1 MVYYFSHN
9 QLELENM
16 FFSDFARRPIDESN
30 PSGLN
35 PNGLDDFDE
44 IKRQINNL
52 NKVTGRVSWKT
63 VQTLSKKI
71 LSTRGKDFRCSCYF
85 TVAATHNEGLKGLV
99 EGLNS
104 LLDLCVV
111 YWYTAY
117 PEHTKANAR
126 ISAIEWMIEYTEK
139 RINKHRA
146 LPEELP
152 LIEAAHQLC
161 LRIEEELRLH
171 YAIKAP
177 SFGRIRRILN
187 QWIEEIKET
196 KAKEA
201 RALEN
206 KKVKSETPPDQVGI
220 KVNIAPPPKKE
231 TQKSRQIQEAEV
243 VTKSSR
249 AVIYSVVGLLV
260 AAFASHFIYKQ
271 HNYQNLKSDIEQSS
285 FTQLSTIVDS
295 LNFENKEYRLSL
307 RSVTVERL
315 DELMTDWTTDPV
327 KVSQVNTIDK
337 LTAELTDL
345 YPDSSS
351 AKQLR
356 ENFLDKR
363 SRFENEFDAIY
374 KRFAYARTVFANVAK
389 QNTDKE
395 SKKAYEYSNSL
406 FPLLGR
412 IEYAEKNAQQKEI
425 ERSLLLLNTYLY
437 KINQLQAETSD
448 NK

>member
-1 MVYYFSHN
+1 
-9 QLELENM
+9 M
-16 FFSDFARRPIDESN
+16 FFSDFTRRPIDESN
-30 PSGLN
+30 PSGSN

-71 LSTRGKDFRCSCYF
+71 LSTQGKDFRCSCYF
-85 TVAATHNEGLKGLV
+85 TVAATYNDGLKGLV

-117 PEHTKANAR
+117 PEHAKANAR
-126 ISAIEWMIEYTEK
+126 ISAIEWMVEYTEK
-139 RINKHRA
+139 RIKKQRA

-171 YAIKAP
+171 YGIKAP

-187 QWIEEIKET
+187 QWIEEIKEA
-196 KAKEA
+196 KAKEVM
-201 RALEN
+201 ALEA
-206 KKVKSETPPDQVGI
+206 KQPKPEVQAPSTGI
-220 KVNIAPPPKKE
+220 KVEIAPPPKVDAKQPPA
-231 TQKSRQIQEAEV
+231 TQQPESQ
-243 VTKSSR
+243 KSSR
-249 AVIYSVVGLLV
+249 WVLFSVVGLLT
-260 AAFASHFIYKQ
+260 AALASHFIYKQ
-271 HNYQNLKSDIEQSS
+271 HQYETLKDDIEHASLTELTDIVRS
-285 FTQLSTIVDS
+285 FNV
-295 LNFENKEYRLSL
+295 ENKDHRLSL
-307 RSVTVERL
+307 RSATVERL
-315 DELMTDWTTDPV
+315 DTLMTDWTLDPV
-327 KVSQVNTIDK
+327 KVSKVNTID
-337 LTAELTDL
+337 ELTNEL
-345 YPDSSS
+345 TEIYPDSSS
-351 AKQLR
+351 AQQLR
-356 ENFLDKR
+356 ENFLDQR
-363 SRFENEFDAIY
+363 SRFENEFDVIY

-389 QNTDKE
+389 QNSDKD

-412 IEYAEKNAQQKEI
+412 IEYAEKNTQQKEI

-437 KINQLQAETSD
+437 KINQLKTASND

>member
-1 MVYYFSHN
+1 
-9 QLELENM
+9 M
-16 FFSDFARRPIDESN
+16 FFSDFTRRPIDESN

-71 LSTRGKDFRCSCYF
+71 LSTQGKDFRCSCYF
-85 TVAATHNEGLKGLV
+85 TVAATYNDGLKGLV

-117 PEHTKANAR
+117 PEHAKANAR
-126 ISAIEWMIEYTEK
+126 ISAIEWMVEYTEK
-139 RINKHRA
+139 RIKKQRA

-171 YAIKAP
+171 YGIKAP

-187 QWIEEIKET
+187 QWIEEIKEA
-196 KAKEA
+196 KAKEVM
-201 RALEN
+201 ALEA
-206 KKVKSETPPDQVGI
+206 KQPKPEVQAPSTGI
-220 KVNIAPPPKKE
+220 KVEIAPPPKVDAKQPPATPQPE
-231 TQKSRQIQEAEV
+231 SQ
-243 VTKSSR
+243 KSSR
-249 AVIYSVVGLLV
+249 WVLFSVVGLLT
-260 AAFASHFIYKQ
+260 AALASHFIYKQ
-271 HNYQNLKSDIEQSS
+271 HQYETLKDDIEHASLTELTNIVGS
-285 FTQLSTIVDS
+285 FSV
-295 LNFENKEYRLSL
+295 ENKDHRLAL
-307 RSVTVERL
+307 RSATVERL
-315 DELMTDWTTDPV
+315 DTLMTDWTLDPV
-327 KVSQVNTIDK
+327 KVSKVNTID
-337 LTAELTDL
+337 ELTYEL
-345 YPDSSS
+345 TEIYPDSSS

-356 ENFLDKR
+356 ENFLDQR
-363 SRFENEFDAIY
+363 SRFENEFDVIY

-389 QNTDKE
+389 QNSDKD

-412 IEYAEKNAQQKEI
+412 IEYAEKNTQQKEI

-437 KINQLQAETSD
+437 KINQLKTASND

>member
-1 MVYYFSHN
+1 
-9 QLELENM
+9 M
-16 FFSDFARRPIDESN
+16 FFSDFTRRPIDESN
-30 PSGLN
+30 PSGAN

-71 LSTRGKDFRCSCYF
+71 LSTQGKDFRCSCYF
-85 TVAATHNEGLKGLV
+85 TVAATYNDGLKGLV

-117 PEHTKANAR
+117 PEHAKANAR
-126 ISAIEWMIEYTEK
+126 ISAIEWMVEYTEK
-139 RINKHRA
+139 RIKKQRA

-171 YAIKAP
+171 YGIKAP

-187 QWIEEIKET
+187 QWIEEIKEA
-196 KAKEA
+196 KAKEVM
-201 RALEN
+201 ALEA
-206 KKVKSETPPDQVGI
+206 KQPKPEVQAPSTGI
-220 KVNIAPPPKKE
+220 KVEIAPPPKVDAK
-231 TQKSRQIQEAEV
+231 QPP
-243 VTKSSR
+243 VTPQPELQKSSR
-249 AVIYSVVGLLV
+249 LVLFSVVGLLT
-260 AAFASHFIYKQ
+260 AALASHFIYKQ
-271 HNYQNLKSDIEQSS
+271 HQYETLKDDIEHASLTELTDIVRS
-285 FTQLSTIVDS
+285 FNV
-295 LNFENKEYRLSL
+295 ENKDHRLSL
-307 RSVTVERL
+307 RSATVERL
-315 DELMTDWTTDPV
+315 DTLMTDWTLDPV
-327 KVSQVNTIDK
+327 KVSKVNTID
-337 LTAELTDL
+337 ELTYEL
-345 YPDSSS
+345 TEIYPDSSS

-356 ENFLDKR
+356 ENFLDQR
-363 SRFENEFDAIY
+363 SRFENEFDVIY

-389 QNTDKE
+389 QNSDKD

-412 IEYAEKNAQQKEI
+412 IEYAEKNTQQKEI

-437 KINQLQAETSD
+437 KINQLKTASND

>member
-1 MVYYFSHN
+1 
-9 QLELENM
+9 M
-16 FFSDFARRPIDESN
+16 FFSDFTRRPIDESN

-71 LSTRGKDFRCSCYF
+71 LSTQGKDFRCSCYF
-85 TVAATHNEGLKGLV
+85 TVAATYNDGLKGLV

-117 PEHTKANAR
+117 PEHAKANAR
-126 ISAIEWMIEYTEK
+126 ISAIEWMVEYTEK
-139 RINKHRA
+139 RIKKQRA

-171 YAIKAP
+171 YGIKAP

-187 QWIEEIKET
+187 QWIEEIKEA
-196 KAKEA
+196 KAKEVM
-201 RALEN
+201 ALEA
-206 KKVKSETPPDQVGI
+206 KQPKPEVQAPSTGI
-220 KVNIAPPPKKE
+220 KVEIAPPPKVDAKQPPATPQPE
-231 TQKSRQIQEAEV
+231 SQ
-243 VTKSSR
+243 KSSR
-249 AVIYSVVGLLV
+249 WVLFSVVGLLT
-260 AAFASHFIYKQ
+260 AALASHFIYKQ
-271 HNYQNLKSDIEQSS
+271 HQYETLKDDIEHASLTELTDIVSS
-285 FTQLSTIVDS
+285 FSV
-295 LNFENKEYRLSL
+295 ENKEHRLSL

-315 DELMTDWTTDPV
+315 DTLMTDWTLDPV
-327 KVSQVNTIDK
+327 KVSKVNTID
-337 LTAELTDL
+337 ELTYEL
-345 YPDSSS
+345 TEIYPDSSS
-351 AKQLR
+351 AQQLR
-356 ENFLDKR
+356 ENFLDQR
-363 SRFENEFDAIY
+363 SRFENEFDVIY

-389 QNTDKE
+389 QNSDKD

-412 IEYAEKNAQQKEI
+412 IEYAEKNTQQKEI

-437 KINQLQAETSD
+437 KINQLKTASND

>member
-1 MVYYFSHN
+1 
-9 QLELENM
+9 M
-16 FFSDFARRPIDESN
+16 FFSDFTRRPIDESN

-71 LSTRGKDFRCSCYF
+71 LSTQGKDFRCSCYF
-85 TVAATHNEGLKGLV
+85 TVAATYNDGLKGLV

-117 PEHTKANAR
+117 PEHAKANAR
-126 ISAIEWMIEYTEK
+126 ISAIEWMVEYTEK
-139 RINKHRA
+139 RIKKQRA

-171 YAIKAP
+171 YGIKAP

-187 QWIEEIKET
+187 QWIEEIKEA
-196 KAKEA
+196 KAKEVM
-201 RALEN
+201 ALEA
-206 KKVKSETPPDQVGI
+206 KQPKPEVQAPSTGI
-220 KVNIAPPPKKE
+220 KVEIAPPPKVDAKQPPATPQPE
-231 TQKSRQIQEAEV
+231 SQ
-243 VTKSSR
+243 KSSR
-249 AVIYSVVGLLV
+249 WVLFSVVGLLT
-260 AAFASHFIYKQ
+260 AALASHFIYKQ
-271 HNYQNLKSDIEQSS
+271 HQYETLKDDIEHASLTELTDIVSS
-285 FTQLSTIVDS
+285 FSV
-295 LNFENKEYRLSL
+295 ENKDHRLSL
-307 RSVTVERL
+307 RSATVERL
-315 DELMTDWTTDPV
+315 DTLMTDWTLDPV
-327 KVSQVNTIDK
+327 KVSKVNTID
-337 LTAELTDL
+337 ELTNEL
-345 YPDSSS
+345 TEIYPDSSS
-351 AKQLR
+351 AQQLR
-356 ENFLDKR
+356 ENFLDQR
-363 SRFENEFDAIY
+363 SRFENEFDVIY

-389 QNTDKE
+389 QNSDKD

-412 IEYAEKNAQQKEI
+412 IEYAEKNTQQKEI

-437 KINQLQAETSD
+437 KINRLKTASND

>member
-1 MVYYFSHN
+1 
-9 QLELENM
+9 M
-16 FFSDFARRPIDESN
+16 FFSDFTRRPIDESN

-71 LSTRGKDFRCSCYF
+71 LSTQGKDFRCSCYF
-85 TVAATHNEGLKGLV
+85 TVAATYNDGLKGLV

-117 PEHTKANAR
+117 PEHAKANAR
-126 ISAIEWMIEYTEK
+126 ISAIEWMVEYTEK
-139 RINKHRA
+139 RIKKQRA

-171 YAIKAP
+171 YGIKAP

-187 QWIEEIKET
+187 QWIEEIKEA
-196 KAKEA
+196 KAKEVM
-201 RALEN
+201 ALEA
-206 KKVKSETPPDQVGI
+206 KQPKPEVQAPSTGI
-220 KVNIAPPPKKE
+220 KVEIAPPPKVDAKQPPATPRPE
-231 TQKSRQIQEAEV
+231 SQKS
-243 VTKSSR
+243 SSW
-249 AVIYSVVGLLV
+249 VLLSVVGLLTS
-260 AAFASHFIYKQ
+260 ALASHFIYKQ
-271 HNYQNLKSDIEQSS
+271 HQYETLKDDIEHASLTELTDIVSS
-285 FTQLSTIVDS
+285 FSV
-295 LNFENKEYRLSL
+295 ENKDHRLSL
-307 RSVTVERL
+307 RSATVERL
-315 DELMTDWTTDPV
+315 DTLMTDWTLDPV
-327 KVSQVNTIDK
+327 KVSKVNTID
-337 LTAELTDL
+337 ELTNEL
-345 YPDSSS
+345 TEIYPDSSS
-351 AKQLR
+351 AQQLR
-356 ENFLDKR
+356 ENFLDQR
-363 SRFENEFDAIY
+363 SRFENEFDVIY

-389 QNTDKE
+389 QNSDKD

-412 IEYAEKNAQQKEI
+412 IEYAEKNTQQKEI

-437 KINQLQAETSD
+437 KINQLKTASND

>member
-1 MVYYFSHN
+1 
-9 QLELENM
+9 M
-16 FFSDFARRPIDESN
+16 FFSDFTRRPIDESN
-30 PSGLN
+30 PSGSN

-71 LSTRGKDFRCSCYF
+71 LSTQGKDFRCSCYF
-85 TVAATHNEGLKGLV
+85 TVAATYNDGLKGLV

-117 PEHTKANAR
+117 PEHAKANAR
-126 ISAIEWMIEYTEK
+126 ISAIEWMVEYTEK
-139 RINKHRA
+139 RIKKQRA

-171 YAIKAP
+171 YGIKAP

-187 QWIEEIKET
+187 QWIEEIKEA
-196 KAKEA
+196 KAKEVM
-201 RALEN
+201 ALEA
-206 KKVKSETPPDQVGI
+206 KQPKPEVQAPSTGI
-220 KVNIAPPPKKE
+220 KVEIAPPPKVDAKQPPATPQPE
-231 TQKSRQIQEAEV
+231 SQ
-243 VTKSSR
+243 KSSR
-249 AVIYSVVGLLV
+249 WVLLSVVGLLT
-260 AAFASHFIYKQ
+260 AALASHFIYKQ
-271 HNYQNLKSDIEQSS
+271 HQYETLKDDIEHASLTELTNIVSS
-285 FTQLSTIVDS
+285 FSV
-295 LNFENKEYRLSL
+295 ENKDHRLAL
-307 RSVTVERL
+307 RSATVERL
-315 DELMTDWTTDPV
+315 DTLMTDWTLDPV
-327 KVSQVNTIDK
+327 KVSKVNTID
-337 LTAELTDL
+337 ELTYEL
-345 YPDSSS
+345 TEIYPDSSS
-351 AKQLR
+351 AQQLR
-356 ENFLDKR
+356 ENFLDQR
-363 SRFENEFDAIY
+363 SRFENEFDVIY

-389 QNTDKE
+389 QNSDKD

-412 IEYAEKNAQQKEI
+412 IEYAEKNTQQKEI

-437 KINQLQAETSD
+437 KINQLKTASND

>member
-1 MVYYFSHN
+1 
-9 QLELENM
+9 M
-16 FFSDFARRPIDESN
+16 FFSDFTRRPIDESN

-71 LSTRGKDFRCSCYF
+71 LSTQGKDFRCSCYF
-85 TVAATHNEGLKGLV
+85 TVAATYNDGLKGLV

-117 PEHTKANAR
+117 PEHAKANAR
-126 ISAIEWMIEYTEK
+126 ISAIEWMVEYTEK
-139 RINKHRA
+139 RIKKQRA

-171 YAIKAP
+171 YGIKAP

-187 QWIEEIKET
+187 QWIEEIKEA
-196 KAKEA
+196 KAKEVM
-201 RALEN
+201 ALEA
-206 KKVKSETPPDQVGI
+206 KQPKPEVQAPSTGI
-220 KVNIAPPPKKE
+220 KVEIAPPPKVDAKQPPATPQPE
-231 TQKSRQIQEAEV
+231 SQ
-243 VTKSSR
+243 KSSR
-249 AVIYSVVGLLV
+249 WVLFSVVGLLT
-260 AAFASHFIYKQ
+260 AALASHFIYKQ
-271 HNYQNLKSDIEQSS
+271 HQYETLKDDIEHASLTELTDIVSS
-285 FTQLSTIVDS
+285 FSV
-295 LNFENKEYRLSL
+295 ENKDHRLSL
-307 RSVTVERL
+307 RSATVERL
-315 DELMTDWTTDPV
+315 DTLMTDWTLDPV
-327 KVSQVNTIDK
+327 KVSKVNTID
-337 LTAELTDL
+337 ELTNEL
-345 YPDSSS
+345 TEIYPDSSS
-351 AKQLR
+351 AQQLR
-356 ENFLDKR
+356 ENFLDQR
-363 SRFENEFDAIY
+363 SRFENEFDVIY

-389 QNTDKE
+389 QNSDKD

-412 IEYAEKNAQQKEI
+412 IEYAEKNTQQKEI

-437 KINQLQAETSD
+437 KINQLKTASND

>member
-1 MVYYFSHN
+1 
-9 QLELENM
+9 M

>member
-1 MVYYFSHN
+1 
-9 QLELENM
+9 M
-16 FFSDFARRPIDESN
+16 FFSDFTRRPIDESN
-30 PSGLN
+30 PSGSN

-71 LSTRGKDFRCSCYF
+71 LSTQGKDFRCSCYF
-85 TVAATHNEGLKGLV
+85 TVAATSNDGLKGLV

-117 PEHTKANAR
+117 PEHAKANAR
-126 ISAIEWMIEYTEK
+126 ISAIEWMVEYTEK
-139 RINKHRA
+139 RIKKQRA

-171 YAIKAP
+171 YGIKAP

-187 QWIEEIKET
+187 QWIEEIKEA
-196 KAKEA
+196 KAKEVM
-201 RALEN
+201 ALEA
-206 KKVKSETPPDQVGI
+206 KQPKPEVQAPSKGI
-220 KVNIAPPPKKE
+220 KVEIAPPPKVDAKQPQATPQPE
-231 TQKSRQIQEAEV
+231 SQ
-243 VTKSSR
+243 KSSR
-249 AVIYSVVGLLV
+249 WVLFSVVGLLT
-260 AAFASHFIYKQ
+260 AALASHFIYKQ
-271 HNYQNLKSDIEQSS
+271 HQYETLKDDIEHASLTELTNIVGS
-285 FTQLSTIVDS
+285 FSV
-295 LNFENKEYRLSL
+295 ENKDHRLAL
-307 RSVTVERL
+307 RSATVDRL
-315 DELMTDWTTDPV
+315 DTLMTDWTLDPV
-327 KVSQVNTIDK
+327 KVSKVNTID
-337 LTAELTDL
+337 ELTNEL
-345 YPDSSS
+345 TEIYPDSSS
-351 AKQLR
+351 AQQLR
-356 ENFLDKR
+356 ENFLDQR
-363 SRFENEFDAIY
+363 SRFENEFDVIY

-389 QNTDKE
+389 QNSDKD

-412 IEYAEKNAQQKEI
+412 IEYAEKNTQQKEI

-437 KINQLQAETSD
+437 KINQLKTASND

>member
-1 MVYYFSHN
+1 
-9 QLELENM
+9 M
-16 FFSDFARRPIDESN
+16 FFSDFTRRPIDESN

-71 LSTRGKDFRCSCYF
+71 LSTQGKDFRCSCYF
-85 TVAATHNEGLKGLV
+85 TVAATYNDGLKGLV

-117 PEHTKANAR
+117 PEHAKANAR
-126 ISAIEWMIEYTEK
+126 ISAIEWMVEYTEK
-139 RINKHRA
+139 RIKKQRA

-171 YAIKAP
+171 YGIKAP

-187 QWIEEIKET
+187 QWIEEIKEA
-196 KAKEA
+196 KAKEVM
-201 RALEN
+201 ALEA
-206 KKVKSETPPDQVGI
+206 KQPKPEVQAPSTGI
-220 KVNIAPPPKKE
+220 KVEIAPPPKVDAKQPPATPQPE
-231 TQKSRQIQEAEV
+231 SQ
-243 VTKSSR
+243 KSSR
-249 AVIYSVVGLLV
+249 WVLLSVVGLLT
-260 AAFASHFIYKQ
+260 AALASHFIYKQ
-271 HNYQNLKSDIEQSS
+271 HQYETLKDDIEHASLTELTDIVSS
-285 FTQLSTIVDS
+285 FSV
-295 LNFENKEYRLSL
+295 ENKDHRLSL
-307 RSVTVERL
+307 RSATVERL
-315 DELMTDWTTDPV
+315 DTLMTDWTLDPV
-327 KVSQVNTIDK
+327 KVSKVNTID
-337 LTAELTDL
+337 ELTYEL
-345 YPDSSS
+345 TEIYPDSSS
-351 AKQLR
+351 AQQLR
-356 ENFLDKR
+356 ENFLDQR
-363 SRFENEFDAIY
+363 SRFENEFDVIY

-389 QNTDKE
+389 QNSDKD

-412 IEYAEKNAQQKEI
+412 IEYAEKNTQQKEI

-437 KINQLQAETSD
+437 KINQLKTASND

>member
-1 MVYYFSHN
+1 
-9 QLELENM
+9 M
-16 FFSDFARRPIDESN
+16 FFSDFTRRPIDESN
-30 PSGLN
+30 PSGSN

-71 LSTRGKDFRCSCYF
+71 LSTQGKDFRCSCYF
-85 TVAATHNEGLKGLV
+85 TVAATYNDGLKGLV

-117 PEHTKANAR
+117 PEHAKANAR
-126 ISAIEWMIEYTEK
+126 ISAIEWMVEYTEK
-139 RINKHRA
+139 RIKKQRA

-171 YAIKAP
+171 YGIKAP

-187 QWIEEIKET
+187 QWIEEIKEV
-196 KAKEA
+196 KAKEVM
-201 RALEN
+201 ALEA
-206 KKVKSETPPDQVGI
+206 KQPKPEVQAPSTGI
-220 KVNIAPPPKKE
+220 KVEIAPPPKVDAKQPPATPQPE
-231 TQKSRQIQEAEV
+231 SQ
-243 VTKSSR
+243 KSSR
-249 AVIYSVVGLLV
+249 WVLLSVVGLLTS
-260 AAFASHFIYKQ
+260 ALASHFIYKQ
-271 HNYQNLKSDIEQSS
+271 HQYETLKDDIEHASLTELTDIVGS
-285 FTQLSTIVDS
+285 FSV
-295 LNFENKEYRLSL
+295 ENKDHRLSL
-307 RSVTVERL
+307 RSATVERL
-315 DELMTDWTTDPV
+315 DTLMTDWTLDPV
-327 KVSQVNTIDK
+327 KVSKVNTID
-337 LTAELTDL
+337 ELTYEL
-345 YPDSSS
+345 TEIYPDSSS
-351 AKQLR
+351 AQQLR
-356 ENFLDKR
+356 ENFLDQR
-363 SRFENEFDAIY
+363 SRFENEFDVIY

-389 QNTDKE
+389 QNSDKD

-412 IEYAEKNAQQKEI
+412 IEYAEKNTQQKEI
-425 ERSLLLLNTYLY
+425 ERSILLLNTYLY
-437 KINQLQAETSD
+437 KINQLKTASND

>member
-1 MVYYFSHN
+1 
-9 QLELENM
+9 M
-16 FFSDFARRPIDESN
+16 FFSDFTRRPIDESN
-30 PSGLN
+30 PSGSN

-71 LSTRGKDFRCSCYF
+71 LSTQGKDFRCSCYF
-85 TVAATHNEGLKGLV
+85 TVAATYNDGLKGLV

-117 PEHTKANAR
+117 PEHAKANAR
-126 ISAIEWMIEYTEK
+126 ISAIEWMVEYTEK
-139 RINKHRA
+139 RIKKQRA

-171 YAIKAP
+171 YGIKAP

-187 QWIEEIKET
+187 QWIEEIKEA
-196 KAKEA
+196 KAKEVM
-201 RALEN
+201 ALEA
-206 KKVKSETPPDQVGI
+206 KQPKPEVQAPSTGI
-220 KVNIAPPPKKE
+220 KVEIAPPPKVDAKQPPATPQPE
-231 TQKSRQIQEAEV
+231 PQ
-243 VTKSSR
+243 KSSR
-249 AVIYSVVGLLV
+249 WVLLSVVGLLT
-260 AAFASHFIYKQ
+260 AALASHFIYKQ
-271 HNYQNLKSDIEQSS
+271 HQYETLKDDIEHASLTELTDIVGS
-285 FTQLSTIVDS
+285 FSV
-295 LNFENKEYRLSL
+295 ENKDHRLSL
-307 RSVTVERL
+307 RSATVERL
-315 DELMTDWTTDPV
+315 DTLMTDWTLDPV
-327 KVSQVNTIDK
+327 KVSKVNTID
-337 LTAELTDL
+337 ELTYEL
-345 YPDSSS
+345 TEIYPDSSS
-351 AKQLR
+351 AQQLR
-356 ENFLDKR
+356 ENFLDQR
-363 SRFENEFDAIY
+363 SRFENEFDVIY

-389 QNTDKE
+389 HNSDKD

-412 IEYAEKNAQQKEI
+412 IEYAEKNTQQKEI

-437 KINQLQAETSD
+437 KINQLKTASND

>member
-1 MVYYFSHN
+1 
-9 QLELENM
+9 M
-16 FFSDFARRPIDESN
+16 FFSDFTRRPIDESN
-30 PSGLN
+30 PSGSN

-71 LSTRGKDFRCSCYF
+71 LSTQGKDFRCSCYF

-117 PEHTKANAR
+117 PEHSKANAR
-126 ISAIEWMIEYTEK
+126 MGAIEWMVENTER
-139 RINKHRA
+139 RINKHKVRQ
-146 LPEELP
+146 EELP

-171 YAIKAP
+171 YGIKAP

-187 QWIEEIKET
+187 QWIEELKEQKAKET
-196 KAKEA
+196 KTIEAKQA
-201 RALEN
+201 
-206 KKVKSETPPDQVGI
+206 KPDSTGI
-220 KVNIAPPPKKE
+220 KVEIAPPAKP
-231 TQKSRQIQEAEV
+231 S
-243 VTKSSR
+243 VTKTQSQKGEEKDVESSKSSK
-249 AVIYSVVGLLV
+249 VMVYSIIGLMV
-260 AAFASHFIYKQ
+260 TAFASHFIYKQ
-271 HNYQNLKSDIEQSS
+271 HQYQTLKGQIEHAS
-285 FTQLSTIVDS
+285 LSELTTLVDS
-295 LNFENKEYRLSL
+295 LSVKNKEYLTSL
-307 RSVTVERL
+307 RSPTVDRL
-315 DELMTDWTTDPV
+315 DVLMTDWTIDPV
-327 KVSQVNTIDK
+327 KVSKVNTIDK
-337 LTAELTDL
+337 LTSELTIL

-351 AKQLR
+351 AQQLR
-356 ENFLDKR
+356 ENFLEQR
-363 SRFENEFDAIY
+363 SRFEAEFDVIY

-389 QNTDKE
+389 QNSDKD

-412 IEYAEKNAQQKEI
+412 IEYAEKNTQQKEI
-425 ERSLLLLNTYLY
+425 DRSLLLLNTYLY
-437 KINQLQAETSD
+437 KINQLQTAETD

>member
-1 MVYYFSHN
+1 
-9 QLELENM
+9 M
-16 FFSDFARRPIDESN
+16 FFSDFTRRPIDESN

-71 LSTRGKDFRCSCYF
+71 LSTQGKDFRCSCYF
-85 TVAATHNEGLKGLV
+85 TVAATYNDGLKGLV

-117 PEHTKANAR
+117 PEHAKANAR
-126 ISAIEWMIEYTEK
+126 ISAIEWMVEYTEK
-139 RINKHRA
+139 RIKKQRA

-171 YAIKAP
+171 YGIKAP

-187 QWIEEIKET
+187 QWIEEIKEA
-196 KAKEA
+196 KAKEVM
-201 RALEN
+201 ALEA
-206 KKVKSETPPDQVGI
+206 KQPKPEVQAPSTGI
-220 KVNIAPPPKKE
+220 KVEIAPPPKVDAKQPPATPQPE
-231 TQKSRQIQEAEV
+231 SQ
-243 VTKSSR
+243 KSSR
-249 AVIYSVVGLLV
+249 WVLFSVVGLLT
-260 AAFASHFIYKQ
+260 AALASHFIYKQ
-271 HNYQNLKSDIEQSS
+271 HQYETLKDDIEHASLTELTDIVSS
-285 FTQLSTIVDS
+285 FSV
-295 LNFENKEYRLSL
+295 ENKDHRLAL
-307 RSVTVERL
+307 RSATVERL
-315 DELMTDWTTDPV
+315 DTLMTDWTLDPV
-327 KVSQVNTIDK
+327 KVSKVNTID
-337 LTAELTDL
+337 ELTYEL
-345 YPDSSS
+345 TEIYPDSSS
-351 AKQLR
+351 AQQLR
-356 ENFLDKR
+356 ENFLDQR
-363 SRFENEFDAIY
+363 SRFENEFDVIY

-389 QNTDKE
+389 QNSDKD

-412 IEYAEKNAQQKEI
+412 IEYAEKNTQQKEI

-437 KINQLQAETSD
+437 KINQLKTASND

>member
-1 MVYYFSHN
+1 M
-9 QLELENM
+9 
-16 FFSDFARRPIDESN
+16 
-30 PSGLN
+30 
-35 PNGLDDFDE
+35 
-44 IKRQINNL
+44 
-52 NKVTGRVSWKT
+52 
-63 VQTLSKKI
+63 
-71 LSTRGKDFRCSCYF
+71 
-85 TVAATHNEGLKGLV
+85 
-99 EGLNS
+99 
-104 LLDLCVV
+104 
-111 YWYTAY
+111 
-117 PEHTKANAR
+117 
-126 ISAIEWMIEYTEK
+126 
-139 RINKHRA
+139 
-146 LPEELP
+146 
-152 LIEAAHQLC
+152 
-161 LRIEEELRLH
+161 
-171 YAIKAP
+171 
-177 SFGRIRRILN
+177 
-187 QWIEEIKET
+187 
-196 KAKEA
+196 
-201 RALEN
+201 
-206 KKVKSETPPDQVGI
+206 
-220 KVNIAPPPKKE
+220 NIAPPPKTE

-337 LTAELTDL
+337 LTAELTVL

>member
-1 MVYYFSHN
+1 
-9 QLELENM
+9 M
-16 FFSDFARRPIDESN
+16 FFSDFTRRPIDESN

-63 VQTLSKKI
+63 VQMLSKKI
-71 LSTRGKDFRCSCYF
+71 LSTQGKDFRCSCYF
-85 TVAATHNEGLKGLV
+85 TVAATYNDGLKGLV

-117 PEHTKANAR
+117 PEHAKANAR
-126 ISAIEWMIEYTEK
+126 ISAIEWMVEYTEK
-139 RINKHRA
+139 RIKKQRA

-171 YAIKAP
+171 YGIKAP

-187 QWIEEIKET
+187 QWIEEIKEA
-196 KAKEA
+196 KAKEVM
-201 RALEN
+201 ALEA
-206 KKVKSETPPDQVGI
+206 KQPKPEVQAPSTGI
-220 KVNIAPPPKKE
+220 KVEIAPPPKVDAKQPPATPQPE
-231 TQKSRQIQEAEV
+231 SQ
-243 VTKSSR
+243 KSSR
-249 AVIYSVVGLLV
+249 WVLLSVVGLLT
-260 AAFASHFIYKQ
+260 AALASHFIYKQ
-271 HNYQNLKSDIEQSS
+271 HQYETLKDDIEHASLTELTNIVGS
-285 FTQLSTIVDS
+285 FSV
-295 LNFENKEYRLSL
+295 ENKDHRLSL
-307 RSVTVERL
+307 RSATVERL
-315 DELMTDWTTDPV
+315 DTLMTDWTLDPV
-327 KVSQVNTIDK
+327 KVSKVNTID
-337 LTAELTDL
+337 ELTYEL
-345 YPDSSS
+345 TEIYPDSSS

-356 ENFLDKR
+356 ENFLDQR
-363 SRFENEFDAIY
+363 SRFENEFDVIY
-374 KRFAYARTVFANVAK
+374 KRFAYARTVFANVAR
-389 QNTDKE
+389 QNSDKD

-412 IEYAEKNAQQKEI
+412 IEYAEKNTQQKEI

-437 KINQLQAETSD
+437 KINQLKTASND

>member
-1 MVYYFSHN
+1 
-9 QLELENM
+9 M
-16 FFSDFARRPIDESN
+16 FFSDFTRRPIDESN
-30 PSGLN
+30 PSGSN

-71 LSTRGKDFRCSCYF
+71 LSTQGKDFRCSCYF
-85 TVAATHNEGLKGLV
+85 TVAATYNDGLKGLV

-117 PEHTKANAR
+117 PEHAKANAR
-126 ISAIEWMIEYTEK
+126 ISAIEWMVEYTEK
-139 RINKHRA
+139 RIKKQRA

-171 YAIKAP
+171 YGIKAP

-187 QWIEEIKET
+187 QWIEEIKEA
-196 KAKEA
+196 KAKEVM
-201 RALEN
+201 ALEA
-206 KKVKSETPPDQVGI
+206 KQPKPEVQAPSTGI
-220 KVNIAPPPKKE
+220 KVEIAPPPKVDAKQPPATPQPE
-231 TQKSRQIQEAEV
+231 SQ
-243 VTKSSR
+243 KSSR
-249 AVIYSVVGLLV
+249 WVLLSVVGLLTS
-260 AAFASHFIYKQ
+260 ALASHFIYKQ
-271 HNYQNLKSDIEQSS
+271 HQYETLKDDIEHASLTELTDIVSS
-285 FTQLSTIVDS
+285 FSV
-295 LNFENKEYRLSL
+295 ENKDHRLSL
-307 RSVTVERL
+307 RSATVDRL
-315 DELMTDWTTDPV
+315 DTLMTDWTLDPV
-327 KVSQVNTIDK
+327 KVSKVNTID
-337 LTAELTDL
+337 ELTYEL
-345 YPDSSS
+345 TEIYPDSSS
-351 AKQLR
+351 AQQLR
-356 ENFLDKR
+356 ENFLDQR
-363 SRFENEFDAIY
+363 SRFENEFDVIY

-389 QNTDKE
+389 QNSDKD

-412 IEYAEKNAQQKEI
+412 IEYAEKNTQQKEI

-437 KINQLQAETSD
+437 KINQLKTASND

>member
-1 MVYYFSHN
+1 
-9 QLELENM
+9 M

-30 PSGLN
+30 PSGSN

-63 VQTLSKKI
+63 IQTLSKKI
-71 LSTRGKDFRCSCYF
+71 LSTQGKDFRCSCYF
-85 TVAATHNEGLKGLV
+85 TVAATHNDGLKGLV

-117 PEHTKANAR
+117 PEHAKANAR
-126 ISAIEWMIEYTEK
+126 ISAIEWMVEYTEK
-139 RINKHRA
+139 RIKKHRA

-171 YAIKAP
+171 YGIKAP

-201 RALEN
+201 KALE
-206 KKVKSETPPDQVGI
+206 VKQAKPEKPSNPGGI
-220 KVNIAPPPKKE
+220 QVNIAPPPKTETKPTPQPQVKE
-231 TQKSRQIQEAEV
+231 AP
-243 VTKSSR
+243 KSSR
-249 AVIYSVVGLLV
+249 AVVFSVIGLLV
-260 AAFASHFIYKQ
+260 VAFASHFVYKQ
-271 HNYQNLKSDIEQSS
+271 HKYQTLKDDIEHSS
-285 FTQLSTIVDS
+285 LTQLAAIVDS
-295 LNFENKEYRLSL
+295 LSVENKEHRIAL
-307 RSVTVERL
+307 RSATVERL
-315 DELMTDWTTDPV
+315 DTLMTDWAIDPV
-327 KVSQVNTIDK
+327 KVSEVNTID
-337 LTAELTDL
+337 ELTSEL
-345 YPDSSS
+345 TEIYPDSSS
-351 AKQLR
+351 AQQLR
-356 ENFLDKR
+356 ENFLDQR
-363 SRFENEFDAIY
+363 SRFENEFDVIY

-389 QNTDKE
+389 QNTDKD

-437 KINQLQAETSD
+437 KINQLQAATND

>member
-1 MVYYFSHN
+1 
-9 QLELENM
+9 M
-16 FFSDFARRPIDESN
+16 FFSDFTRRPIDESN

-71 LSTRGKDFRCSCYF
+71 LSTQGKDFRCSCYF
-85 TVAATHNEGLKGLV
+85 TVAATYNDGLKGLV

-117 PEHTKANAR
+117 PEHAKANAR
-126 ISAIEWMIEYTEK
+126 ISAIEWMVEYTEK
-139 RINKHRA
+139 RIKKQRA

-171 YAIKAP
+171 YGIKAP

-187 QWIEEIKET
+187 QWIEEIKEA
-196 KAKEA
+196 KAKEVM
-201 RALEN
+201 ALEA
-206 KKVKSETPPDQVGI
+206 KQPKPEVQAPSTGI
-220 KVNIAPPPKKE
+220 KVEIAPPPKVDAKQPPATPQPE
-231 TQKSRQIQEAEV
+231 PQ
-243 VTKSSR
+243 KSSR
-249 AVIYSVVGLLV
+249 WVLLSVVGLLT
-260 AAFASHFIYKQ
+260 AALASHFIYKQ
-271 HNYQNLKSDIEQSS
+271 HQYETLKDDIEHASLTELTDIVGS
-285 FTQLSTIVDS
+285 FSV
-295 LNFENKEYRLSL
+295 ENKDHRLAL
-307 RSVTVERL
+307 RSATVDRL
-315 DELMTDWTTDPV
+315 DTLMTDWTLDPV
-327 KVSQVNTIDK
+327 KVSKVNTID
-337 LTAELTDL
+337 ELTNEL
-345 YPDSSS
+345 TEIYPDSSS
-351 AKQLR
+351 AQQLR
-356 ENFLDKR
+356 ENFLDQR
-363 SRFENEFDAIY
+363 SRFENEFDVIY

-389 QNTDKE
+389 QNSDKD

-412 IEYAEKNAQQKEI
+412 IEYAEKNTQQKEI

-437 KINQLQAETSD
+437 KINQLKTASND

>member
-1 MVYYFSHN
+1 
-9 QLELENM
+9 M
-16 FFSDFARRPIDESN
+16 FFSDFTRRPIDESN
-30 PSGLN
+30 PSGSN

-71 LSTRGKDFRCSCYF
+71 LSTQGKDFRCSCYF
-85 TVAATHNEGLKGLV
+85 TVAATYNDGLKGLV

-117 PEHTKANAR
+117 PEHAKANAR
-126 ISAIEWMIEYTEK
+126 ISAIEWMVEYTEK
-139 RINKHRA
+139 RIKKQRA

-152 LIEAAHQLC
+152 LVEAAHQLC

-171 YAIKAP
+171 YGIKAP

-187 QWIEEIKET
+187 QWIEEIKEA
-196 KAKEA
+196 KAKEVM
-201 RALEN
+201 ALEA
-206 KKVKSETPPDQVGI
+206 KQPKPEVQAPSTGI
-220 KVNIAPPPKKE
+220 KVEIAPPPKVDAKQPPATPQPE
-231 TQKSRQIQEAEV
+231 SQ
-243 VTKSSR
+243 KSSR
-249 AVIYSVVGLLV
+249 WVLLSVVGLLTS
-260 AAFASHFIYKQ
+260 ALASHFIYKQ
-271 HNYQNLKSDIEQSS
+271 HQYETLKDDIEHASLTELTDIVRS
-285 FTQLSTIVDS
+285 FNV
-295 LNFENKEYRLSL
+295 ENKDHRLSL
-307 RSVTVERL
+307 RSATVERL
-315 DELMTDWTTDPV
+315 DTLMTDWTLDPV
-327 KVSQVNTIDK
+327 KVSKVNTIDK
-337 LTAELTDL
+337 LTNELTEI

-351 AKQLR
+351 AQQLR
-356 ENFLDKR
+356 ENFLDQR
-363 SRFENEFDAIY
+363 SRFENEFDVIY

-389 QNTDKE
+389 QNSDKD

-412 IEYAEKNAQQKEI
+412 IEYAEKNTQQKEI

-437 KINQLQAETSD
+437 KINQLKTASND

>member
-1 MVYYFSHN
+1 
-9 QLELENM
+9 M
-16 FFSDFARRPIDESN
+16 FFSDFTRRPIDESN
-30 PSGLN
+30 PSGSN

-71 LSTRGKDFRCSCYF
+71 LSTQGKDFRCSCYF
-85 TVAATHNEGLKGLV
+85 TVAATYNDGLKGLV

-117 PEHTKANAR
+117 PEHAKANAR
-126 ISAIEWMIEYTEK
+126 ISAIEWMVEYTEK
-139 RINKHRA
+139 RIKKQRA

-171 YAIKAP
+171 YGIKAP

-187 QWIEEIKET
+187 QWIEEIKEA
-196 KAKEA
+196 KAKEVM
-201 RALEN
+201 ALEA
-206 KKVKSETPPDQVGI
+206 KQQKLDVQTPSTGI
-220 KVNIAPPPKKE
+220 KVEIAPPPKVDAK
-231 TQKSRQIQEAEV
+231 QPP
-243 VTKSSR
+243 VTPQPESQKSSR
-249 AVIYSVVGLLV
+249 WVLFSVVGLLT
-260 AAFASHFIYKQ
+260 AALASHFIYKQ
-271 HNYQNLKSDIEQSS
+271 HQYETLKDDIEHASLTELTDIVSS
-285 FTQLSTIVDS
+285 FSV
-295 LNFENKEYRLSL
+295 ENKDHRLSL
-307 RSVTVERL
+307 RSATVERL
-315 DELMTDWTTDPV
+315 DTLMTDWTLDPV
-327 KVSQVNTIDK
+327 KVSKVNTID
-337 LTAELTDL
+337 ELTNEL
-345 YPDSSS
+345 TEIYPDSSS
-351 AKQLR
+351 AQQLR
-356 ENFLDKR
+356 ENFLDQR
-363 SRFENEFDAIY
+363 SRFENEFDVIY

-389 QNTDKE
+389 QNSDKD

-412 IEYAEKNAQQKEI
+412 IEYAEKNTQQKEI

-437 KINQLQAETSD
+437 KINQLKTASND

>member
-1 MVYYFSHN
+1 
-9 QLELENM
+9 M
-16 FFSDFARRPIDESN
+16 FFSDFTRRPIDESN

-71 LSTRGKDFRCSCYF
+71 LSTQGKDFRCSCYF
-85 TVAATHNEGLKGLV
+85 TVAATYNDGLKGLV

-117 PEHTKANAR
+117 PEHAKANAR
-126 ISAIEWMIEYTEK
+126 ISAIEWMVEYTEK
-139 RINKHRA
+139 RIKKQRA

-171 YAIKAP
+171 YGIKAP

-187 QWIEEIKET
+187 QWIEEIKEA
-196 KAKEA
+196 KAKEVM
-201 RALEN
+201 ALEA
-206 KKVKSETPPDQVGI
+206 KQPKPEVQAPSTGI
-220 KVNIAPPPKKE
+220 KVEIAPPPKVDAKQPPATPQPE
-231 TQKSRQIQEAEV
+231 SQ
-243 VTKSSR
+243 KSSR
-249 AVIYSVVGLLV
+249 WVLLSVVGLLT
-260 AAFASHFIYKQ
+260 AALASHFIYKQ
-271 HNYQNLKSDIEQSS
+271 HQYETLKDDIEHASLTELTDIVSS
-285 FTQLSTIVDS
+285 FNV
-295 LNFENKEYRLSL
+295 ENKDHRLSL
-307 RSVTVERL
+307 RSATVERL
-315 DELMTDWTTDPV
+315 DTLMTDWTLDPV
-327 KVSQVNTIDK
+327 KVSKVNTID
-337 LTAELTDL
+337 ELTYEL
-345 YPDSSS
+345 TEIYPDSSS
-351 AKQLR
+351 AQQLR
-356 ENFLDKR
+356 ENFLDQR
-363 SRFENEFDAIY
+363 SRFENEFDVIY

-389 QNTDKE
+389 QNSDKD

-412 IEYAEKNAQQKEI
+412 IEYAEKNTQQKEI

-437 KINQLQAETSD
+437 KINQLKTASND

>member
-1 MVYYFSHN
+1 
-9 QLELENM
+9 M
-16 FFSDFARRPIDESN
+16 FFSDFTRRPIDESN
-30 PSGLN
+30 PSGSN

-71 LSTRGKDFRCSCYF
+71 LSTQGKDFRCSCYF
-85 TVAATHNEGLKGLV
+85 TVAATHNDGLKGLV

-117 PEHTKANAR
+117 PEHAKANAR
-126 ISAIEWMIEYTEK
+126 ISAIEWMVEYTEK
-139 RINKHRA
+139 RVKKQRV

-171 YAIKAP
+171 YGIKAP

-187 QWIEEIKET
+187 QWIEEIKEA
-196 KAKEA
+196 KAKEVM
-201 RALEN
+201 ALEA
-206 KKVKSETPPDQVGI
+206 KQTKPEPPKPVTGI
-220 KVNIAPPPKKE
+220 KVDIAPPPKNNAKHIPPAQEPE
-231 TQKSRQIQEAEV
+231 TS
-243 VTKSSR
+243 KSSR
-249 AVIYSVVGLLV
+249 VVLLSVVGLLG
-260 AAFASHFIYKQ
+260 AALASHFIYKQ
-271 HNYQNLKSDIEQSS
+271 HQFQTLKVEIEHASLTELTNIVGS
-285 FTQLSTIVDS
+285 FSV
-295 LNFENKEYRLSL
+295 ENKDHSLSL
-307 RSVTVERL
+307 RSATIERL
-315 DELMTDWTTDPV
+315 DTLMTDWTLDPV
-327 KVSQVNTIDK
+327 KVSRVNTIDELTHK
-337 LTAELTDL
+337 LTEI

-351 AKQLR
+351 AQQLR
-356 ENFLDKR
+356 ENFLDQR
-363 SRFENEFDAIY
+363 SRFENEFDVIY
-374 KRFAYARTVFANVAK
+374 KRFTYARTVFANVAN
-389 QNTDKE
+389 QNSDKD

-412 IEYAEKNAQQKEI
+412 IEFAEKNAQQKEI

-437 KINQLQAETSD
+437 KINQLKTASND

>member
-1 MVYYFSHN
+1 M
-9 QLELENM
+9 ELENM
-16 FFSDFARRPIDESN
+16 FFSDFTRRPIDESN

-71 LSTRGKDFRCSCYF
+71 LSTQGKDFRCSCYF
-85 TVAATHNEGLKGLV
+85 TVAATYNDGLKGLV

-117 PEHTKANAR
+117 PEHAKANAR
-126 ISAIEWMIEYTEK
+126 ISAIEWMVEYTEK
-139 RINKHRA
+139 RIKKQRA

-171 YAIKAP
+171 YGIKAP

-187 QWIEEIKET
+187 QWIEEIKEA
-196 KAKEA
+196 KAKEVM
-201 RALEN
+201 ALEA
-206 KKVKSETPPDQVGI
+206 KQPKPEVQAPSTGI
-220 KVNIAPPPKKE
+220 KVEIAPPPKVDAKQPPATPQPE
-231 TQKSRQIQEAEV
+231 SQ
-243 VTKSSR
+243 KSSR
-249 AVIYSVVGLLV
+249 WVLFSVVGLLT
-260 AAFASHFIYKQ
+260 AALASHFIYKQ
-271 HNYQNLKSDIEQSS
+271 HQYETLKDDIEHASLTELTDIVSS
-285 FTQLSTIVDS
+285 FSV
-295 LNFENKEYRLSL
+295 ENKDHRLSL
-307 RSVTVERL
+307 RSATVERL
-315 DELMTDWTTDPV
+315 DTLMTDWTLDPV
-327 KVSQVNTIDK
+327 KVSKVNTID
-337 LTAELTDL
+337 ELTNEL
-345 YPDSSS
+345 TEIYPDSSS
-351 AKQLR
+351 AQQLR
-356 ENFLDKR
+356 ENFLDQR
-363 SRFENEFDAIY
+363 SRFENEFDVIY

-389 QNTDKE
+389 QNSDKD

-412 IEYAEKNAQQKEI
+412 IEYAEKNTQQKEI

-437 KINQLQAETSD
+437 KINQLKTASND